1 METVFE
7 IGKFLFFPSHLLN
20 EFLLTFLDLSLLF
33 GFSLFFCFSNFFFG
47 LDSLF
52 FFDFFELKSNVL
64 PFDFDFFL
72 FLFKSFFFLSLK
84 KDVAHGVFE
93 TIIEIGVKFLIGFR
107 F

>member
-33 GFSLFFCFSNFFFG
+33 GFSLFFCFSSFFFG
-47 LDSLF
+47 LDSLL

-64 PFDFDFFL
+64 PFDFNFFL
-72 FLFKSFFFLSLK
+72 FLFESFFLLSLE
-84 KDVAHGVFE
+84 KDVAYGVFE
-93 TIIEIGVKFLIGFR
+93 TPIEIGIKVLIGFG